1 VEQTPASDG
10 VVGRSTRLPR
20 SVEMRY
26 KIACRHYQDV
36 LYMYSGTSVP
46 SILLIALPSL
56 PPVHL
61 DSTS

>member
-1 VEQTPASDG
+1 VERTPASDG

-20 SVEMRY
+20 SEEMRY
-26 KIACRHYQDV
+26 LIACRHYQDV

-46 SILLIALPSL
+46 STLLVVLPSL

-61 DSTS
+61 DSTN